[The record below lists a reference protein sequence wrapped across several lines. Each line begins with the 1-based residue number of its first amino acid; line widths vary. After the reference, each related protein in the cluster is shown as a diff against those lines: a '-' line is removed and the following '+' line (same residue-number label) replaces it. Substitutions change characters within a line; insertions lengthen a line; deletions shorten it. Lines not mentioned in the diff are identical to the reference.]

1 MLIVSL
7 AFAAVFLFRD
17 AQVLALQNRARL
29 SIRFGIYAPLVVLGM
44 ILLVLLTGA
53 LSGWTDRRFALGAIA
68 VQLVE
73 LMLAFA
79 FRRSGLSGHSWIG
92 CVLPS
97 PAFLVALYAL
107 SLDIRG
113 ILHAASVVAA
123 VEFVTISWLLIVAV
137 LASVLCRMKNPGEDR
152 QFVTDFAMMTSCTVL
167 IFLPFGLS

>member
-17 AQVLALQNRARL
+17 AQVLTVQDQARP

-79 FRRSGLSGHSWIG
+79 FRRSRLSWIG
-92 CVLPS
+92 CILPS
-97 PAFLVALYAL
+97 PAFLVALYAV
-107 SLDIRG
+107 SLEIHAT
-113 ILHAASVVAA
+113 LHAASAIAA
-123 VEFVTISWLLIVAV
+123 VEIVTASWLLIVAG
-137 LASVLCRMKNPGEDR
+137 LTSVLCWMKNSGEDR
-152 QFVTDFAMMTSCTVL
+152 AFVTDFAMMTSCTAL